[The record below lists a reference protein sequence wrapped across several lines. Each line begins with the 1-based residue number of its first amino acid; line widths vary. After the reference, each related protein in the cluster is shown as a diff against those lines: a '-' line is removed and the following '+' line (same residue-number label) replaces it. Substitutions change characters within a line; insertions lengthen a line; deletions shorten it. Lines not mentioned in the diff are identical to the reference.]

1 MKKNILLLLMC
12 LFSIQCGYHLR
23 GTGSFLPAH
32 IKKINIPMFK
42 NLTTR
47 FELDLK
53 LTHSVIDEMVARG
66 KVEITEDMQSA
77 DAVLIGEIVSFTA
90 TPIAFSRGK
99 EGRET
104 TTADRYKITV
114 VARITL
120 KDMVNQKIIF
130 SNPNFMYQDEYEV
143 PEGTDFETVESE
155 ALDKIAEK
163 FARSLVVNMLEGF

>member
-1 MKKNILLLLMC
+1 MC

-23 GTGSFLPAH
+23 GTGSFLPVH

-90 TPIAFSRGK
+90 TPIAFSR
-99 EGRET
+99 EA
-104 TTADRYKITV
+104 TADRYKITV